1 MTALLEQVKKW
12 YLREI
17 WVLDGL
23 KHPFLLILRLY
34 FGWGF
39 MSAGLG
45 KLLNVRETAELFA
58 GWDIPL
64 PTLNVYLAG
73 TTETVCGGLLLLGAA
88 SRIITIPLIGTML
101 VAYLK
106 AHTEQFHALFDNET
120 RAIFFKAPP
129 FPYLFTCLVVLLFG
143 PGLISVDGALKWLL
157 QRHKCRAEA
166 DSSPMLSTGG
176 GVRRASTAPSDD
188 QTFSSRGER

>member
-1 MTALLEQVKKW
+1 VKKW

-23 KHPFLLILRLY
+23 KHSFLLLLRLY

-64 PTLNVYLAG
+64 PTLTVYLAG
-73 TTETVCGGLLLLGAA
+73 TTEAVCGGLLLLGAA

-101 VAYLK
+101 VAYLT
-106 AHTEQFHALFDNET
+106 AHTEQFKALFDNET
-120 RAIFFKAPP
+120 RATFFKAPP
-129 FPYLFTCLVVLLFG
+129 FPYLFTCLVVLFFG
-143 PGLISVDGALKWLL
+143 PGLVSVDGALKWLL
-157 QRHKCRAEA
+157 QRHKCPAEA
-166 DSSPMLSTGG
+166 DSSPMLSAGG
-176 GVRRASTAPSDD
+176 DVRRAPTAPPDAS
-188 QTFSSRGER
+188 TFSSRGER